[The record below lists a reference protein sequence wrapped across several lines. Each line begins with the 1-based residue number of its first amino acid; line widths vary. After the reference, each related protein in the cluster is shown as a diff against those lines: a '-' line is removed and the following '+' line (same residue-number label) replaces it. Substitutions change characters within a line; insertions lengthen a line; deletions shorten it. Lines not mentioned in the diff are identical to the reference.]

1 MLYTVIPFA
10 IIRRDR
16 RIDLDFTVR
25 QSIVLLAFL
34 IQRDRDDDLIIIDT
48 VRRFVFRRGGVV
60 GR

>member
-60 GR
+60 VR

>member
-48 VRRFVFRRGGVV
+48 VRRSVFRRGGVV
-60 GR
+60 VR